1 MTQSPTVLIVD
12 DDPYGLSFFRSS
24 LKLSGFRVVTA
35 LSVREAQE
43 RVTEMGPDSFDAILT
58 DFRMPELTGLDLLTW
73 IRRKDPTLG
82 TVLIT
87 AQGEKDLIKR
97 SLSEGACDFLEKPVT
112 HEVLRDTLKKA
123 VTQTGRMRKFESDQV
138 ELRDVGRMDRTLNTY
153 IEDTLS
159 GQVEV
164 FYRPLH
170 EIGGDFLSAVRLGER
185 KFGLLV
191 GDVTGHDLQAGFLSV
206 YLNGLARGTNAAG
219 QPLEAA
225 MDLINRSLF
234 EQRQKASSEKLSPS
248 VAATTVTVDLD
259 EEALFVAN
267 NGFPPPLLVD
277 ETGFVRSTGFGGFPL
292 GWSREQ
298 PARPERVE
306 LGRTRCVLFHSDGLV
321 EAAEELKINLFS
333 LIYRLTS
340 SKDKAAYFD
349 FPAEDD
355 ILLINLKILPTLH
368 NGVQTTLI
376 PIVHESYTG
385 DECENIDHL
394 QSVWRRSIQFA
405 INDDLGDRL
414 YDLLICLRE
423 GMLNALLHGCEA
435 SPEKVAVLNMTFD
448 PASSIIRVRI
458 DDPGKGHT
466 FDLAK
471 RIAELERPEGHKL
484 GLGIVQH
491 LSDHFNIENKGA
503 SLVFDFHVKPDED
516 GN

>member
-35 LSVREAQE
+35 LSAREAQD

-58 DFRMPELTGLDLLTW
+58 DFRMPDLTGLDLLTW

-82 TVLIT
+82 TVIIT

-112 HEVLRDTLKKA
+112 HQLLRDTLAKA
-123 VTQTGRMRKFESDQV
+123 VSQTGRMRKFESDQV
-138 ELRDVGRMDRTLNTY
+138 ELQDVGRMDRTLNTF
-153 IEDTLS
+153 IEGSLAR
-159 GQVEV
+159 QVDV
-164 FYRPLH
+164 FYKPLH
-170 EIGGDFLSAVRLGER
+170 EIGGDFLTAVRMSEKR
-185 KFGLLV
+185 YALLV
-191 GDVTGHDLQAGFLSV
+191 GDVTGHDLRAGFLSV
-206 YLNGLARGTNAAG
+206 YLNGLARGVSAGG
-219 QPLEAA
+219 QPMEAA
-225 MDLINRSLF
+225 MDLINRFLY
-234 EQRQKASSEKLSPS
+234 EQRQDATADRLAPS
-248 VAATTVTVDLD
+248 VAATTLTVDLD
-259 EEALFVAN
+259 EGVLFVAN

-277 ETGFVRSTGFGGFPL
+277 ESGFVRSTGFGGFPL
-292 GWSREQ
+292 GWAREQ
-298 PARPERVE
+298 PARPEKIE
-306 LGRTRCVLFHSDGLV
+306 LNRTRLVLFHSDGLV
-321 EAAEELKINLFS
+321 EAAEDLKINLFS

-340 SKDKAAYFD
+340 GKDTIGNLNFA
-349 FPAEDD
+349 AEDD
-355 ILLINLKILPTLH
+355 ILLITLKILPTLK

-448 PASSIIRVRI
+448 PATSIIRVRI

-503 SLVFDFHVKPDED
+503 SLVFDFHVKPEED
-516 GN
+516 GD